1 MTLPN
6 LPPRKETLSDEAIAA
21 LLNKDA
27 FKASLAR
34 GKNFRLAGA
43 GLNPLIIYGSAVAF
57 VLIWVFGAWALSMFG
72 PLFALLVTLGVCGTA
87 AFYSLRQSRR
97 EARINAGFCPKCG
110 YDLRASNDRC
120 PSPFFAGAACAPRRN
135 PACRGTS
142 LPSFPASLQPNRRRR
157 KVSDFILF
165 GMAHAH

>member
-120 PSPFFAGAACAPRRN
+120 PECAEPIPEPILRWRRLRPPPEPGMPGYVAPKLPRVA
-135 PACRGTS
+135 PAQPPPPQS
-142 LPSFPASLQPNRRRR
+142 L
-157 KVSDFILF
+157 
-165 GMAHAH
+165 